1 MRGPPLNPSQL
12 RRALSALA
20 ALLPQDK
27 PAEMILIG
35 GGAGMLSGLLPDGR
49 QTVDVDVMD
58 VTPAE
63 MFDLCCYHA
72 PRIAEE
78 CGISPSWFDATPHTI
93 RHTMLDGWR
102 ERTVPVG
109 QFGPLEVRAIA
120 RIDLISL
127 KLIAGRERDLNDLD
141 ALCVTAD
148 EARIVIESL
157 PQILTRGSNPDS
169 VDAAIALARA
179 YLKRSE
185 RPHG

>member
-1 MRGPPLNPSQL
+1 MRGPPLNSSQL

-20 ALLPQDK
+20 ALLPQDT

-63 MFDLCCYHA
+63 IFDLCCYHA

-102 ERTVPVG
+102 ERTVLVG
-109 QFGPLEVRAIA
+109 EFGSLRVRAIA

-127 KLIAGRERDLNDLD
+127 KLIAGRERDLNDLG
-141 ALCVTAD
+141 ALQVTAE
-148 EARIVIESL
+148 EARFVAESL
-157 PQILTRGSNPDS
+157 PQILDRGANPDS
-169 VDAAIALARA
+169 VESAVALAREFI
-179 YLKRSE
+179 KRAE
-185 RPHG
+185 NPNA

>member
-1 MRGPPLNPSQL
+1 MHGPPLNPSQL

-58 VTPAE
+58 VTPPE
-63 MFDLCCYHA
+63 IFDLCCYHA

-109 QFGPLEVRAIA
+109 EFGPLRVRAIA

-141 ALCVTAD
+141 ALEVTAE
-148 EARIVIESL
+148 EARFIVKSL
-157 PQILTRGSNPDS
+157 PQILARGANPDS
-169 VDAAIALARA
+169 VEAALALARE
-179 YLKRSE
+179 LIKRRE
-185 RPHG
+185 TPNA

>member
-1 MRGPPLNPSQL
+1 MHGPPLHPEQL

-35 GGAGMLSGLLPDGR
+35 GGAGMPSGLLPEGR

-78 CGISPSWFDATPHTI
+78 CGISPRWFDATPHAI
-93 RHTMLDGWR
+93 RHTMLDGWL
-102 ERTVPVG
+102 EPTVPVG
-109 QFGPLEVRAIA
+109 RFGPLEVRAIA

-157 PQILTRGSNPDS
+157 PQILTRGAKPDS

>member
-1 MRGPPLNPSQL
+1 MRGPPLNSSQL

-20 ALLPQDK
+20 ALLPQST

-63 MFDLCCYHA
+63 IFDLCCYHA

-109 QFGPLEVRAIA
+109 EFGPLRVRAIA

-127 KLIAGRERDLNDLD
+127 KAIASRTRDLLDLES
-141 ALCVTAD
+141 LQVTRA
-148 EARIVIESL
+148 EVEFILESL
-157 PQILTRGSNPDS
+157 PTLLERGTNPDL
-169 VDAAIALARA
+169 VDTALRTLRAIGGIDGA
-179 YLKRSE
+179 
-185 RPHG
+185 G

>member
-58 VTPAE
+58 VTPPE
-63 MFDLCCYHA
+63 VFDLCCYHA

-102 ERTVPVG
+102 ERTVLVG
-109 QFGPLEVRAIA
+109 EFGPLRVRAIA

-157 PQILTRGSNPDS
+157 PQILTRGANPDS